1 MTLSHYA
8 WCVYLF
14 SGHPLYEKLAHLPNN
29 LAGAGNPLY
38 ISTDNVNLT
47 KPPTERG
54 C

>member
-1 MTLSHYA
+1 MH
-8 WCVYLF
+8 LF

-29 LAGAGNPLY
+29 LAGAGNPLC